1 MSEIEQF
8 AKDYLDEI
16 LANYVYAFCCGLI
29 LGLNRFY
36 LNREMINC
44 YI

>member
-16 LANYVYAFCCGLI
+16 LAGNELTQI
-29 LGLNRFY
+29 DKINHIY
-36 LNREMINC
+36 LCIKW
-44 YI
+44 

>member
-16 LANYVYAFCCGLI
+16 LAGNEYDLNPSLFEDI
-29 LGLNRFY
+29 LVEARKGNQV
-36 LNREMINC
+36 
-44 YI
+44 